1 MTSLNQRAARIL
13 RDCIARADELKI
25 DFTTL
30 GSCTVADFGVST
42 AGGLEAG
49 RMLAEVC
56 LSGLGTVELQTCGGA
71 PAVVVRTDHPVRA
84 CLQSQYAGWKVSVDN
99 YFAMGS
105 GPMRATLS
113 SEQIFQEMPVREEAS
128 ECVGVL
134 ESGALPDAAVLEQLQ
149 QQLGEDRALMLA
161 VAPTASQAGNIQVVA
176 RSVETALHK
185 LHEIDFPIE
194 TVQSGY
200 GTVPLP
206 PVAKDDLTGIGRTN
220 DAILY
225 AGQVH
230 LWVDCEDE
238 VIEQFG
244 PLTPSSASPSH
255 GRKFLTLFKE
265 ANYDFYGLDK
275 TLFSPA
281 IVTFHNLTTGNS
293 HTFGSAAPEIVQDSF
308 GL

>member
-25 DFTTL
+25 DF
-30 GSCTVADFGVST
+30 STVSSSTVVDFGVET
-42 AGGLEAG
+42 RGGLEAG

-56 LSGLGTVELQTCGGA
+56 LSGLGSVELQTCSES
-71 PAVVVRTDHPVRA
+71 PAVVVRTDHPITA
-84 CLQSQYAGWKVSVDN
+84 CLQSQYAGWKVSADG

-113 SEQIFQEMPVREEAS
+113 SEQIFQEMPIDEDAS

-134 ESGALPDAAVLEQLQ
+134 ESGALPNGEVLEQLQ
-149 QQLGEDRALMLA
+149 QTLGEQRALMLA

-194 TVQSGY
+194 TIQSGY

-220 DAILY
+220 DEILY
-225 AGQVH
+225 AGRVH

-238 VIEQFG
+238 VLEEFG
-244 PLTPSSASPSH
+244 PLTPSSASSSH
-255 GRKFLTLFKE
+255 GSRFLTLFKE
-265 ANYDFYGLDK
+265 ANYDFYGLDR

-293 HTFGSAAPEIVQDSF
+293 HTFGKAVPEIVRESF